1 MRILVTGVTGQVGG
15 ALADRLAPFG
25 QVIAA
30 DRPVLDLAAP
40 AALEARLDRLAP
52 DLIINPAAY
61 TEVDR
66 AEDERALAFVVNA
79 EAPGVIACWASRR
92 QIPFLHVS
100 TDYVFDGQG
109 ETPWREDSRPSPLSA
124 YGASKLAGDDAVRAA
139 DGAHLIVRASWVY
152 AATGRNFLRTIARL
166 ACTQTELRVVTD
178 QIGAPTPARVIADAI
193 SAILAGGT
201 DHAQRFAAANGLV
214 NIAAS
219 GETSWHGFA
228 VRIVDGLR
236 ARGVTLAVR
245 SIVPV
250 RSGEFPARAPRPHNS
265 RLDLTR
271 LNEAFG
277 LTTPLWTDAL
287 EPELDALARE
297 MRL

>member
-1 MRILVTGVTGQVGG
+1 MRILVTGVTGQVGR
-15 ALADRLAPFG
+15 ALADRLARLG
-25 QVIAA
+25 EVIAA
-30 DRPVLDLAAP
+30 DRSVLDLAAP
-40 AALEARLDRLAP
+40 AALEARLERLAP

-66 AEDERALAFVVNA
+66 AENERALAFVVNA

-250 RSGEFPARAPRPHNS
+250 RSGEFPARAPRPRNS

-271 LNEAFG
+271 LNAAFG
-277 LTTPLWTDAL
+277 LTTPPWTDAL

-297 MRL
+297 MRR